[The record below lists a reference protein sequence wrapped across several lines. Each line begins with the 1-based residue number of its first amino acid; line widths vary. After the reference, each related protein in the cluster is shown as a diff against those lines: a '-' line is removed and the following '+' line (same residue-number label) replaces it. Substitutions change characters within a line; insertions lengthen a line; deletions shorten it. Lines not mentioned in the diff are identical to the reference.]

1 MNSTPSSDSQKARII
16 HNYSA
21 RTNSS
26 VRRNTSSGEPGTS
39 AAPTVG
45 NLSTAR
51 GSNVAGTA
59 AIAFRTTIIAVT
71 MVGITG
77 SASTAFLSFR
87 KEGFRA
93 SSTAVIGSV
102 PLIRIQNIGETT
114 GTKLTMFTS
123 PTSITDITCTT
134 DAIQAGPGL
143 RLAFRFERSSP
154 IP

>member
-1 MNSTPSSDSQKARII
+1 
-16 HNYSA
+16 
-21 RTNSS
+21 
-26 VRRNTSSGEPGTS
+26 
-39 AAPTVG
+39 
-45 NLSTAR
+45 
-51 GSNVAGTA
+51 
-59 AIAFRTTIIAVT
+59 

-87 KEGFRA
+87 SEGFRA

-114 GTKLTMFTS
+114 GTKLMMFTS

-154 IP
+154 IFNSYIDSGMERRIRNAIWWLDANALAWLRGQC

>member
-59 AIAFRTTIIAVT
+59 AIAFRMTIIAVT

-87 KEGFRA
+87 SEGFRA

-134 DAIQAGPGL
+134 DAIQTGPGL